1 MKERSQ
7 LHYILLLNL
16 GMLFVSTSGPLGR
29 YISLSPPLSIWYRSL
44 IALGVLA
51 IYCSIKKYS
60 FQLSWKKHGVALLLS
75 GVFMGLHWITY
86 FYALQWSSIAIGML
100 SLFTYPILTVFLE
113 PLFLP
118 VKLQRIHLL
127 FGLMILLGIYFLVPV
142 FDMGNK
148 ATQGLLMGLFSA
160 LTYAL
165 RNLLLKTH
173 ADMAHGS
180 IQMLYQMVIVVVLL
194 FPVLWL
200 FPNENIRS
208 DLPYLFLLGIVTTAI
223 GHTLFLS
230 SFPHFTISTA
240 SIMSSI
246 QPLFGV
252 VLGMLFLGEIPSL
265 KSVLGGALIVLTV
278 VLESKRIQGKSKL
291 ANTVSLK
298 QKKNGANH

>member
-1 MKERSQ
+1 
-7 LHYILLLNL
+7 
-16 GMLFVSTSGPLGR
+16 MLFVSTSGPLGR

-44 IALGVLA
+44 IALGVLT

-60 FQLSWKKHGVALLLS
+60 FKLSWNKHGVALLLS
-75 GVFMGLHWITY
+75 GLFMGLHWVTY
-86 FYALQWSSIAIGML
+86 FYALQWSSITIGML

-148 ATQGLLMGLFSA
+148 ATQGLLMGIFSSV
-160 LTYAL
+160 TYAL
-165 RNLLLKTH
+165 RNLLLKAH
-173 ADMAHGS
+173 SDMAHGS
-180 IQMLYQMVIVVVLL
+180 MQMLYQMVIIIVFL

-200 FPNENIRS
+200 FPDENIS
-208 DLPYLFLLGIVTTAI
+208 SNLPYLFLLGIATTAI

-230 SFPHFTISTA
+230 SFPHFSISTV
-240 SIMSSI
+240 SIMSSV

-252 VLGMLFLGEIPSL
+252 VLGMLFLGEIPTI
-265 KSVLGGALIVLTV
+265 KSVFGGALIILTV
-278 VLESKRIQGKSKL
+278 VLESKRIQRNSKL
-291 ANTVSLK
+291 MNTLSLK
-298 QKKNGANH
+298 QKKNGNSH